1 MEGKYLSFPGVLLG
15 PETQTAES
23 IRQGYKKRQHSPRG
37 EGILSLYKMV
47 EEEKPAYVDAQ

>member
-1 MEGKYLSFPGVLLG
+1 MEGKCLSFPGVPLG